1 MLPTVPY
8 QMGHHVAELHRR
20 EAHAR
25 DVQAAKRARRT
36 RTVAGK
42 QIAAPTNDSRATHA
56 RRREADRDDPTR
68 TVGR

>member
-36 RTVAGK
+36 
-42 QIAAPTNDSRATHA
+42 TNGG
-56 RRREADRDDPTR
+56 REANRRADKRLTRDACSPQR
-68 TVGR
+68 GRPR